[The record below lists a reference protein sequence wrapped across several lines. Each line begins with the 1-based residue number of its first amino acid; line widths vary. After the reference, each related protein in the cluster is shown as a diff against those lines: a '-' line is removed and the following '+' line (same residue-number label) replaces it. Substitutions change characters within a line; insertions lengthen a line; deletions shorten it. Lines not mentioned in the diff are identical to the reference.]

1 MLYYARSVWLYI
13 YIILHYD
20 STFKCES
27 RAEWRQVDVIV
38 LSWWALVTR
47 SATAPI
53 VRACLFSLSNGLLS
67 LSLENLITRRSS
79 FKGCLFSRLL
89 GKVFY
94 RLFIG
99 WTVKVSHLNGGVIS
113 AIQLIHKH
121 NCINHHVSNLINTKS
136 NLRVVLEFML
146 LCLFF
151 VGSRHW
157 IPVIKLIIPN

>member
-1 MLYYARSVWLYI
+1 MWVSCGVKAGRCY
-13 YIILHYD
+13 
-20 STFKCES
+20 C
-27 RAEWRQVDVIV
+27 VIMV
-38 LSWWALVTR
+38 GPRYTLRNCTNCS
-47 SATAPI
+47 
-53 VRACLFSLSNGLLS
+53 CLFVFSLKRNSLSLS

-94 RLFIG
+94 RLFVG

-113 AIQLIHKH
+113 AIQFIHKH

>member
-1 MLYYARSVWLYI
+1 MKAGRCY
-13 YIILHYD
+13 
-20 STFKCES
+20 C
-27 RAEWRQVDVIV
+27 VIMV
-38 LSWWALVTR
+38 VPRYTLRNCTNCS
-47 SATAPI
+47 
-53 VRACLFSLSNGLLS
+53 CLFVFSLKRTILS
-67 LSLENLITRRSS
+67 LSLEHLIKRRSS

-94 RLFIG
+94 RLFVG

-151 VGSRHW
+151 VGSRH
-157 IPVIKLIIPN
+157 